1 MTTTVF
7 DFSATLKNYH
17 AFQKWLVEVGLVPES
32 KVCPDCEGSM
42 RLEPG
47 KPLWI
52 CSKRAKHPNK
62 KIKKMSLYKNTIF
75 EGQKSS
81 PETIMEICWCFS
93 LKLTYSQTAEQTKA
107 SPNSI
112 HKWFSYFRELCMDS
126 LNTGGMVGKIGG
138 PGTIVE
144 IDETKVIYCMSKK

>member
-1 MTTTVF
+1 M
-7 DFSATLKNYH
+7 
-17 AFQKWLVEVGLVPES
+17 P
-32 KVCPDCEGSM
+32 
-42 RLEPG
+42 
-47 KPLWI
+47 
-52 CSKRAKHPNK
+52 
-62 KIKKMSLYKNTIF
+62 LYKNTIF

-93 LKLTYSQTAEQTKA
+93 LKLTYSQTAGQTKA

-144 IDETKVIYCMSKK
+144 IDETLVNTDFNGNSCKQS